1 MTIFCFVIKTIS
13 WRHRK
18 TVKMPQFLL
27 IHAGWVI
34 IYKIFYAHCFTWAP
48 QFQLHPRLAAGKVAQ
63 GKWVVVKARMWTP
76 CHNITNATAASIET
90 ATGTAQGLPGLWQQ
104 NYLSFGQRL
113 KHTPCKGMRWERN
126 KEPRNKP
133 DRIWSTRCEEDSGK
147 RAVSPIN
154 GVGETGHPH
163 SEEWMRPYVI
173 PFSKICPKLV

>member
-1 MTIFCFVIKTIS
+1 
-13 WRHRK
+13 
-18 TVKMPQFLL
+18 
-27 IHAGWVI
+27 
-34 IYKIFYAHCFTWAP
+34 
-48 QFQLHPRLAAGKVAQ
+48 
-63 GKWVVVKARMWTP
+63 MWTP
-76 CHNITNATAASIET
+76 CHNVTNATAAAIET

-104 NYLSFGQRL
+104 NYLTFGQRL

-173 PFSKICPKLV
+173 PFSKICPRLVKDPNTRSETVKLLEENIQEELRDIGVGEKLWTRPQNAGNKSKINEWGYIKLESCCAVKEPSTKWKGSL